1 MVKPDPR
8 VILKEHNIPITI
20 QRVKIL
26 EYLIRTNEHP
36 TADQIY
42 SEISDEA
49 ILSFAT
55 IYNTLHLFTKAGIV
69 NELHIDKD
77 KTHYDIVRKP
87 HDHFLC
93 RECQKIYDIY
103 DLPIQPLT
111 NDTIDGH
118 SIERVHIYFYGICR
132 ECLKKNKR

>member
-49 ILSFAT
+49 I
-55 IYNTLHLFTKAGIV
+55 
-69 NELHIDKD
+69 
-77 KTHYDIVRKP
+77 
-87 HDHFLC
+87 
-93 RECQKIYDIY
+93 
-103 DLPIQPLT
+103 
-111 NDTIDGH
+111 
-118 SIERVHIYFYGICR
+118 
-132 ECLKKNKR
+132 